1 MNNKRTHILECA
13 MKLFAEKG
21 FHHTTIQEIADKSG
35 VSKGSV
41 YIYFRSKNDL
51 ILSIVEHNFSMIQEQ
66 MEAWNQTGLPAREKM
81 MRKLNVYLGILQ
93 SRKEF
98 FIMLIREQGMNLN
111 QDLKRI
117 FRDFQV
123 QTHTWLGTSLE
134 EIYGE
139 SIRPYRWDMTI
150 IFEGMLH
157 SLLRMWVFGRSE
169 KDISVFSTYLLERL
183 DDLAKGLL
191 DRNAT
196 PLIDE
201 KTYPHSFRDFCS
213 NNGLPWKEVR
223 QLLDQMETKINE
235 EPSERLQEYLHT
247 LEILRKEL
255 DKTEPDPLLFQ
266 GMLANL
272 KGVKALD
279 PIRQKVATLLN
290 IQLI

>member
-41 YIYFRSKNDL
+41 YIHFRSKSDL
-51 ILSIVEHNFSMIQEQ
+51 ILSIVEHNFSLIQEQ
-66 MEAWNQTGLPAREKM
+66 METWNQTDLPAREKM
-81 MRKLNVYLGILQ
+81 IRKLDVYLHILQ

-98 FIMLIREQGMNLN
+98 FVMLIREQGMDLN

-117 FRDFQV
+117 FREFQV
-123 QTHTWLGTSLE
+123 QTHTWFGASLH

-139 SIRPYRWDMTI
+139 SILPYRWDMTI

-157 SLLRMWVFGRSE
+157 SLLRMWVFGGVE
-169 KDISVFSTYLLERL
+169 KDISLFSVYLLERL
-183 DDLAKGLL
+183 DDLARGLL
-191 DRNAT
+191 DRKAP

-201 KTYPHSFRDFCS
+201 KTYPHSFGDLCS
-213 NNGLPWKEVR
+213 NIKLPWEEVR
-223 QLLDQMETKINE
+223 QLLDQMETKITQH
-235 EPSERLQEYLHT
+235 PTARLPEYLHT

-255 DKTEPDPLLFQ
+255 DKKEPDPLLFQ

-272 KGVKALD
+272 KEIKSLD
-279 PIRQKVATLLN
+279 PLRQQIATLLN
-290 IQLI
+290 IQLL